1 VIPTR
6 ERPTLVVRAVQSA
19 LAQTVDDLEVVVV
32 LDGGGAPTAFALA
45 AIGDPRVRI
54 ETLTEGTG
62 PGAAR
67 NAGVR
72 GSRASIVAFL
82 DDDDEWRP
90 QKLEHQLAELHAR
103 KTPTILAARVIV
115 RSPGCRDRTWPTRL
129 PGRDERL
136 CDYLLARRGLHWG
149 EALVQTS
156 TIVTEKQLLDRV
168 PFREDLHRHEDLDWL
183 LRAAE
188 VTGAELVFARPE
200 QTLAV
205 WHVDEARPRAS
216 RRSDPLGSLEWIRS
230 VRPLVTRRA
239 YAAFV
244 LAWVLPDARGGDRL
258 RLLPRVLW
266 ESVRFGRPAPV
277 DVVIAA
283 GSLLVPARL
292 RP

>member
-1 VIPTR
+1 MIPTR
-6 ERPTLVVRAVQSA
+6 DRPTLVARAVHSA
-19 LAQTVDDLEVVVV
+19 LAQTVDDLEVIVV
-32 LDGGGAPTAFALA
+32 LDGCGSATASALA
-45 AIGDPRVRI
+45 AIDDPRVRT
-54 ETLTEGTG
+54 ETLTNGTG

-72 GSRASIVAFL
+72 AARAAVVAFL

-90 QKLEHQLAELHAR
+90 QKLEHQLAELRAR
-103 KTPTILAARVIV
+103 NAPAILAARVIA
-115 RSPGCRDRTWPTRL
+115 RRPGRRDRIWPTRL
-129 PGRDERL
+129 PDGDERL

-156 TIVTEKQLLDRV
+156 TIVAEKPLLDRV

-183 LRAAE
+183 LRATEA
-188 VTGAELVFARPE
+188 TGAELVFARPE
-200 QTLAV
+200 EALAI
-205 WHVDEARPRAS
+205 WHVDDARPRAS
-216 RRSDPLGSLEWIRS
+216 RRSDPLGSLAWIRS

-244 LAWVLPDARGGDRL
+244 LDWILPDARGADRL
-258 RLLPRVLW
+258 RLLPRMLW

-277 DVVIAA
+277 DVAIAA

-292 RP
+292 RS